1 MIDMINALIHGISR
15 FLTVILVLTQTFF
28 WNFQGP
34 FLFVLLGMDQCSF
47 RLYEESLEAGRSIL
61 GEHHPEFATIFHRL
75 GNFHYNYDAA
85 YDVYSQGLVIKRR
98 VVDDANSNGIVSLCA
113 VMQSSWRDSSSAQR
127 MGRRNQNIFKHVL
140 LVIQRKRA
148 GKAKRS
154 KIIDSS
160 HYWFDV

>member
-1 MIDMINALIHGISR
+1 M
-15 FLTVILVLTQTFF
+15 
-28 WNFQGP
+28 
-34 FLFVLLGMDQCSF
+34 
-47 RLYEESLEAGRSIL
+47 YEESLEAGRSIL

-85 YDVYSQGLVIKRR
+85 YDVYSQGFVIKRR

-127 MGRRNQNIFKHVL
+127 MGRRNQNIFKQVL

-154 KIIDSS
+154 KSIDSS

>member
-1 MIDMINALIHGISR
+1 M
-15 FLTVILVLTQTFF
+15 
-28 WNFQGP
+28 
-34 FLFVLLGMDQCSF
+34 
-47 RLYEESLEAGRSIL
+47 YEESLEAGRSIL

-85 YDVYSQGLVIKRR
+85 YDVYSQGFVIKRR

-127 MGRRNQNIFKHVL
+127 MGRRRNQNIFKQVL